1 MGWGG
6 LRHRGP
12 SAGTLGA
19 SEDAASEQSQQAGS
33 WHFYTRQS
41 GLLLVDPLATC
52 RVAGQRGLCRPENP
66 PGPGTPAP
74 ASQWQALRG
83 GNRQCPNTS
92 TTTASDTTEP
102 ARASVSPC
110 KAGAATAPTPGLR
123 GLNGVTCAERSAR
136 ARHPWRPVFALRPA
150 TSVTREGDNC
160 SFGSTCSVALD
171 EVPLAV
177 TAQRRGD
184 VSVSG
189 GLGARTGRRRL
200 GTSTLPAQV
209 RSPGLNRRPTR
220 AAQPAGGR
228 AVTQVRP
235 PQWSGPPNFFRFICI
250 F

>member
-52 RVAGQRGLCRPENP
+52 RVAGQRGLCR
-66 PGPGTPAP
+66 PGTPAP